1 MTRRNAGAG
10 SGDNRGIARYLRRH
24 GIHVVTAE
32 SCTAGLIA
40 SRIAEV
46 PGCGDVLYCAIVAYS
61 PSAKEQLLRV
71 PSGTIR
77 RYGLTSEEVSLAMA
91 LGAMQL
97 TGVDLALANTGVA
110 DDGGDGDTPAG
121 TQCFAWVF
129 RRPGHAGRAGRA
141 LEDAPA
147 GVAVFTETRRFP
159 GERNAVREA
168 AADWALARIC
178 HYHELAR
185 RGEGNRAAAPDELP
199 DTPAGA
205 TA

>member
-1 MTRRNAGAG
+1 MTHNG
-10 SGDNRGIARYLRRH
+10 SDPQSVARYLLRH
-24 GIHVVTAE
+24 GLHMVTAE

-46 PGCGDVLYCAIVAYS
+46 PGCGAVLRCAIVAYS
-61 PSAKEQLLRV
+61 PWAKEELLRV
-71 PSGTIR
+71 PPETIR

-91 LGAMQL
+91 MGAMQL
-97 TGVDLALANTGVA
+97 TGADLALANTGVA
-110 DDGGDGDTPAG
+110 DEGGDGDTPAG

-129 RRPGHAGRAGRA
+129 RRHGLAARNV
-141 LEDAPA
+141 LDNSV
-147 GVAVFTETRRFP
+147 GVATFTETRRFP

-185 RGEGNRAAAPDELP
+185 RGQSGSSLHLASPAAATHP
-199 DTPAGA
+199 
-205 TA
+205 

>member
-1 MTRRNAGAG
+1 MMQ
-10 SGDNRGIARYLRRH
+10 SGTHKGTDSQNIARYLLRH
-24 GIHVVTAE
+24 GLHVVTAE

-46 PGCGDVLYCAIVAYS
+46 PGCGAVLRCAIVAYS
-61 PSAKEQLLRV
+61 PWAKEELLRV
-71 PSGTIR
+71 PPETIR
-77 RYGLTSEEVSLAMA
+77 RHGLTSEEVSLAMA

-97 TGVDLALANTGVA
+97 TGADLAIANTGVA
-110 DDGGDGDTPAG
+110 DDSGDGDTPAG

-129 RRPGHAGRAGRA
+129 RRAGHAARDVLGN
-141 LEDAPA
+141 PA
-147 GVAVFTETRRFP
+147 GTAAFSETRRFP

-185 RGEGNRAAAPDELP
+185 RGQTARRLHLVEPNDAP
-199 DTPAGA
+199 AHR
-205 TA
+205 

>member
-1 MTRRNAGAG
+1 MTHIG
-10 SGDNRGIARYLRRH
+10 SDNQSVARYLLRH
-24 GIHVVTAE
+24 GLHMVTAE

-46 PGCGDVLYCAIVAYS
+46 PGCGSVLRCAIVAYS
-61 PSAKEQLLRV
+61 PWAKEELLRV
-71 PSGTIR
+71 PPETIR

-91 LGAMQL
+91 TGAMQL
-97 TGVDLALANTGVA
+97 TGAELALANTGVA

-129 RRPGHAGRAGRA
+129 RRPGHAARNV
-141 LEDAPA
+141 LDTTA
-147 GVAVFTETRRFP
+147 GVATFTETRRFP

-185 RGEGNRAAAPDELP
+185 RGQSGSRLRLASPGAATHP
-199 DTPAGA
+199 
-205 TA
+205 

>member
-1 MTRRNAGAG
+1 MSRPEAATG
-10 SGDNRGIARYLRRH
+10 SGDHRSVARYLRRQ

-71 PSGTIR
+71 PTETIR
-77 RYGLTSEEVSLAMA
+77 RHGLTSEEVSMAMA

-97 TGVDLALANTGVA
+97 SGADLALANTGVA

-129 RRPGHAGRAGRA
+129 RRPGHAGHDVLA
-141 LEDAPA
+141 APA

-185 RGEGNRAAAPDELP
+185 RGEGNRTAARD
-199 DTPAGA
+199 
-205 TA
+205 

>member
-1 MTRRNAGAG
+1 MIQRDAIAA
-10 SGDNRGIARYLRRH
+10 SGDHRSVALYLRRH

-46 PGCGDVLYCAIVAYS
+46 PGCGDVLYCSIVAYS

-71 PSGTIR
+71 PTETIR

-110 DDGGDGDTPAG
+110 DDGGDGDIPAG

-129 RRPGHAGRAGRA
+129 RRPGHAGRSLLA
-141 LEDAPA
+141 APA
-147 GVAVFTETRRFP
+147 GAAHFTETRRFP

-185 RGEGNRAAAPDELP
+185 RGEGNRTAAHD
-199 DTPAGA
+199 
-205 TA
+205 

>member
-1 MTRRNAGAG
+1 MTHHG
-10 SGDNRGIARYLRRH
+10 SDNPTIARYLLRH
-24 GIHVVTAE
+24 GLHVVTAE

-46 PGCGDVLYCAIVAYS
+46 PGCGAVLRCAIVAYS
-61 PSAKEQLLRV
+61 PWAKEELLHV
-71 PSGTIR
+71 PPETIR
-77 RYGLTSEEVSLAMA
+77 RHGLTSEEVSLAMA

-97 TGVDLALANTGVA
+97 TGADLAIANTGVA
-110 DDGGDGDTPAG
+110 DGSGDGDTPAG

-129 RRPGHAGRAGRA
+129 RRPGHAARNVPDTA
-141 LEDAPA
+141 A
-147 GVAVFTETRRFP
+147 GVAAYTETRRFP

-185 RGEGNRAAAPDELP
+185 RGQ
-199 DTPAGA
+199 GA
-205 TA
+205 THLRLVAPGDAPTHP

>member
-1 MTRRNAGAG
+1 MTQRDASAG
-10 SGDNRGIARYLRRH
+10 SDDNRSIARYLRRH
-24 GIHVVTAE
+24 GLHVVTAE

-46 PGCGDVLYCAIVAYS
+46 PGCGDVLYCSIVAYS

-71 PSGTIR
+71 PSETIR

-97 TGVDLALANTGVA
+97 TGADLALANTGVA
-110 DDGGDGDTPAG
+110 DNGGDGDTPAG

-129 RRPGHAGRAGRA
+129 RRAGHAGRDVLAT
-141 LEDAPA
+141 PA
-147 GVAVFTETRRFP
+147 GVAVFTETRCFP

-185 RGEGNRAAAPDELP
+185 RGEGNRTAARD
-199 DTPAGA
+199 
-205 TA
+205 

>member
-1 MTRRNAGAG
+1 MTQRDASAG
-10 SGDNRGIARYLRRH
+10 SGDNRSIARYLRRH
-24 GIHVVTAE
+24 GIQVVTAE

-46 PGCGDVLYCAIVAYS
+46 PGCGDVLYCSIVAYS

-71 PSGTIR
+71 PSETIR

-97 TGVDLALANTGVA
+97 TGADLALANTGVA

-129 RRPGHAGRAGRA
+129 RRPGHVDGEVLA
-141 LEDAPA
+141 APA

-185 RGEGNRAAAPDELP
+185 RGEGTRTAAR
-199 DTPAGA
+199 G
-205 TA
+205 

>member
-1 MTRRNAGAG
+1 MTQRDASAG
-10 SGDNRGIARYLRRH
+10 SNSGSGSDDNRSIARYLRRH

-46 PGCGDVLYCAIVAYS
+46 PGCGEVLYCAIVAYS
-61 PSAKEQLLRV
+61 PLAKEQLLRV
-71 PSGTIR
+71 PAETIR
-77 RYGLTSEEVSLAMA
+77 RHGLTSEEVSLAMA
-91 LGAMQL
+91 LGALQL
-97 TGVDLALANTGVA
+97 TGADLALANTGVA

-129 RRPGHAGRAGRA
+129 RRPGHAGRDVLAVPGGA
-141 LEDAPA
+141 
-147 GVAVFTETRRFP
+147 AVFTETRRFP

-185 RGEGNRAAAPDELP
+185 RGEGNRTATPD
-199 DTPAGA
+199 
-205 TA
+205 

>member
-1 MTRRNAGAG
+1 MTRRDASAG
-10 SGDNRGIARYLRRH
+10 SDDNRSIARYLRRH
-24 GIHVVTAE
+24 GLHVVTAE

-46 PGCGDVLYCAIVAYS
+46 PGCGDVLYCSIVAYS

-71 PSGTIR
+71 PSETIR

-97 TGVDLALANTGVA
+97 TGADLALANTGVA
-110 DDGGDGDTPAG
+110 DNGGDGDTPAG

-129 RRPGHAGRAGRA
+129 RRAGHAGRDVLAT
-141 LEDAPA
+141 PA
-147 GVAVFTETRRFP
+147 GVAVFTETRCFP

-185 RGEGNRAAAPDELP
+185 RGEGNRAAARD
-199 DTPAGA
+199 
-205 TA
+205 

>member
-1 MTRRNAGAG
+1 MTQRDASAG
-10 SGDNRGIARYLRRH
+10 SDDNRSIARYLRRH
-24 GIHVVTAE
+24 GLHVVTAE

-46 PGCGDVLYCAIVAYS
+46 PGCGDVLYCSIVAYS

-71 PSGTIR
+71 PSETIR

-97 TGVDLALANTGVA
+97 TGADLALANTGVA
-110 DDGGDGDTPAG
+110 DNGGDGDTPAG

-129 RRPGHAGRAGRA
+129 RRAGHAGRDVLAT
-141 LEDAPA
+141 PA
-147 GVAVFTETRRFP
+147 GVAVFTETRCFP

-185 RGEGNRAAAPDELP
+185 RGEGNRAAARD
-199 DTPAGA
+199 
-205 TA
+205 

>member
-1 MTRRNAGAG
+1 MTQRDASAA
-10 SGDNRGIARYLRRH
+10 SGHNRSIARYLRRH

-46 PGCGDVLYCAIVAYS
+46 PGCGDVLYCSIVAYS

-71 PSGTIR
+71 PPETIR

-110 DDGGDGDTPAG
+110 DDGGDGDIPAG

-129 RRPGHAGRAGRA
+129 RRPGHAGRSPLA
-141 LEDAPA
+141 APA
-147 GVAVFTETRRFP
+147 GVALFTETRRFP

-185 RGEGNRAAAPDELP
+185 RGEGNRNAAHD
-199 DTPAGA
+199 
-205 TA
+205 